1 MAEDDDNRKW
11 HVLSR
16 LKAVVK
22 KVTFLMN
29 SNINRWRI
37 VSGFTG
43 RVGGRRRLSFGEGLG
58 LTAIMSSSDD
68 DEENNN
74 IGFGDTGSSSSF
86 SPSSSSPEL
95 NKSKSFRV
103 DRTKSFR
110 EEEDIDKRAEMFID
124 NFYRQLRYQKQ
135 VSLELRYARNRSFE
149 SSDSSS
155 ISFSP

>member
-22 KVTFLMN
+22 NVTFLMN

-37 VSGFTG
+37 VSAFTG
-43 RVGGRRRLSFGEGLG
+43 RVGGRRLSFGEGLG

-74 IGFGDTGSSSSF
+74 IGFCDTGSSS

-155 ISFSP
+155 ISFSQ

>member
-1 MAEDDDNRKW
+1 MAEDHDNRKW

-29 SNINRWRI
+29 SNVNRWRI
-37 VSGFTG
+37 VSAFTG

-74 IGFGDTGSSSSF
+74 IGFGDTGSSS
-86 SPSSSSPEL
+86 SSSSPEL

>member
-1 MAEDDDNRKW
+1 MAEDHDNRKW

-29 SNINRWRI
+29 SNVNRWRI
-37 VSGFTG
+37 VSAFTG
-43 RVGGRRRLSFGEGLG
+43 RVGGCRRLSFGEGLG

-74 IGFGDTGSSSSF
+74 IGFGDTGSSSS
-86 SPSSSSPEL
+86 SSFPEL